1 MAGLIAA
8 LRRRTPLALLIAMLL
23 CLVGCQASYFGAVNL
38 IRDGGAAL
46 DQSGLSYGPDPR
58 QQLDLYRP
66 AQAAGNPPVLLFYYG
81 GSWRNGKRQWY
92 RFVGDSLAR
101 LGVITIIADYRTY
114 PQAPFPLFMDDAAA
128 AVAWVQQHRAQIG
141 SEGPLLLAG
150 HSAGAHIAALLA
162 TDQRYL
168 RAAGVDPAQI
178 GGVIGLAGPYDFL
191 PIRSPSVRE
200 VFVDEAGARA
210 AQPVDHVSATSP
222 PFLLIHG
229 LADDTV
235 WPRNSESLAARLRA
249 FERPVQLQLLP
260 DVGHVELVFALGRD
274 DALGQQ
280 LDSLIA
286 QWIATLAPTQP
297 TAVAGS
303 AQVLR

>member
-1 MAGLIAA
+1 MTSA
-8 LRRRTPLALLIAMLL
+8 LRRRLPITVLIVLLLGLA
-23 CLVGCQASYFGAVNL
+23 GCQASYFGAVNL
-38 IRDGGAAL
+38 VRDGGAAL
-46 DQSGLSYGPDPR
+46 AESGLSYGADPR

-66 AQAAGNPPVLLFYYG
+66 AQAADHPPVLLFFYG
-81 GSWRNGKRQWY
+81 GSWRNGERHWY

-101 LGVITIIADYRTY
+101 LGVIAIIADYRTY

-128 AVAWVQQHRAQIG
+128 AVAWVQQHRAKIG

-168 RAAGVDPAQI
+168 QAAGADPAQI

-191 PIRSPSVRE
+191 PIRSPAVRE

-210 AQPVDHVSATSP
+210 AQPVAHVSAASP

-249 FERPVQLQLLP
+249 FERPVQLHLLP
-260 DVGHVELVFALGRD
+260 EVGHVQLVFALGRD

-280 LDSLIA
+280 LDRLIA
-286 QWIATLAPTQP
+286 QWIAALPPAAAPH
-297 TAVAGS
+297 AASS